1 MTGPYDQSPVVNFH
15 LSPIK
20 MREKSGKGKFRL
32 IHNLSWPYDETSI
45 NGGIEDEHKSVSY
58 SSVAQAIKLV
68 MQKPK
73 GSVTRKTDIKDA
85 FKIIPV
91 HPDEYLKLGLK
102 FGESITMT

>member
-1 MTGPYDQSPVVNFH
+1 
-15 LSPIK
+15 

-32 IHNLSWPYDETSI
+32 IYNLSWPYDETSI
-45 NGGIEDEHKSVSY
+45 NGGIEDEHESVSY

-91 HPDEYLKLGLK
+91 HPDEYHKLGLK
-102 FGESITMT
+102 FGGKYYYDVTLPTL